1 MAKPSAYPLWATTGA
16 ITVPPG
22 AKQLTG
28 WVLGEEPFASY
39 MNWLQNLHY
48 NWITFY
54 DRKTQ
59 SEAPM
64 TMRSAA
70 NVSWSGSVITF
81 ASPIQLQFRA
91 DAEGGSP
98 IQINQFAAGNL
109 TLADGEVVVI
119 FRDSTSATPVTLA
132 SHAYPGLIPGTYA
145 IAVES
150 GLSAADAEDEIILF
164 RRNGTNLEIPPLGL
178 TLPTGSTWN
187 VGVENNHSLLQNL
200 AADDHPQYI
209 LVAGTRAF
217 TGNQSMGGHLITN
230 VLDPVSAQDA
240 ATKNYVDGSIP
251 SLAGL
256 IHADGSVAF
265 TGNQS
270 MGTHLLT
277 NVLNPVSAQDA
288 ATKNYVDGLIPNFTQ
303 GSVPFASVTGFLTQD
318 NANFFFNDSTIR
330 WGFGT
335 NAPGGTVHVT
345 RPSASAATSLIFAQT
360 GGAGTISFT
369 YNDGSG
375 FSNVDTFSGG
385 SRTRTYVGGK
395 ITKTDFYNDP
405 SHDAFSAHIGTSNG
419 TIYRYTGALSTT
431 VDVGGSILNFN
442 ILPGMWLSCILKM
455 TTATNDGTSLLFS
468 HIFYF
473 TIYRTGGG
481 VKGVGGSAGI
491 ASTSLATGVMNWGD
505 NVGGG
510 MYGYENLS
518 IQVGAASPGA
528 GRALTGPSYPAGA
541 NNTGTCTVGPLP
553 QYLAQAT
560 LGASNSLYL
569 TDAGGDLVNLA
580 YVPGSA
586 PPANPLRITAFL
598 ECIQNEYI

>member
-48 NWITFY
+48 NWITFF

-59 SEAPM
+59 SEAPF
-64 TMRSAA
+64 TLRSAA
-70 NVSWSGSVITF
+70 NVTWNGSIITF
-81 ASPIQLQFRA
+81 GSPIQMQFRA

-98 IQINQFAAGNL
+98 VQINQFAAGTL
-109 TLADGEVVVI
+109 TLADGECVVV
-119 FRDSTSATPVTLA
+119 FKDSTSATPVTFA

-145 IAVES
+145 IVVES
-150 GLSAADAEDEIILF
+150 LLSATDEEDEIILF
-164 RRNGTNLEIPPLGL
+164 RRHGTNLEIPPLGL
-178 TLPTGSTWN
+178 SLPTGSTWN

-240 ATKNYVDGSIP
+240 ATKNYVDTNIP
-251 SLAGL
+251 SIAGL
-256 IHADGSVAF
+256 IHADGSVPF

-288 ATKNYVDGLIPNFTQ
+288 ATKNYVDGLIPSFTP
-303 GSVPFASVTGFLTQD
+303 GSVPFASGAGVLTQD
-318 NANFFFNDSTIR
+318 NPNFFYNSSTIR
-330 WGFGT
+330 WGYGT
-335 NAPGGTVHVT
+335 NAPAATFHLT
-345 RPSASAATSLIFAQT
+345 RPSASATTSLLFAQT
-360 GGAGTISFT
+360 GGAGTITFT
-369 YNDGSG
+369 YRDGSG
-375 FSNVDTFSGG
+375 FDSVDTFSG
-385 SRTRTYVGGK
+385 SARVRTYSGGK
-395 ITKTDFYNDP
+395 ITRTDFYNDP
-405 SHDAFSAHIGTSNG
+405 SHDAFSAHIGSANG
-419 TIYRYTGALSTT
+419 TISRFTGFLSTT
-431 VDVGGSILNFN
+431 VNVGGSIIDFN

-455 TTATNDGTSLLFS
+455 TTATNDGTSKLFS
-468 HIFYF
+468 HIYYF

-491 ASTSLATGVMNWGD
+491 ASTSTATGVMNWGD
-505 NVGGG
+505 NTGPG
-510 MYGYENLS
+510 MYGFENQA

-528 GRALTGPSYPAGA
+528 GQALVGPSYPAGA
-541 NNTGTCTVGPLP
+541 NNTGTCTAGPLP
-553 QYLAQAT
+553 QYLAQAPIFT
-560 LGASNSLYL
+560 SNSLYL

-580 YVPGSA
+580 YVPGVGA
-586 PPANPLRITAFL
+586 PGNPMIVTAFL
-598 ECIQNEYI
+598 ETIQNEYI